1 VILVTKLNKARVIVN
16 ADLIEF
22 VEKTP
27 DTLITMTT
35 GKKLMV
41 TESLEDLLDLVME
54 YRVKTRSHPVPVGKV
69 SQ

>member
-41 TESLEDLLDLVME
+41 TETLEDLLGLVME